1 MVFPRLSHVRAS
13 LSASFIL
20 WNNIPSMDTPH
31 CVYPF
36 ITHSSI
42 WCASTLGLLFIMQ
55 LCTFMCK
62 LLGELTLSVLLCMCL
77 GVELLC
83 HMVTLYLT
91 CWGTTGL
98 FSKVVAPPYNPTSD
112 VWVFQFLHI
121 LVNTCYC
128 VFFFNI
134 ALLVGMKLFLTIV
147 LVYISL
153 KSNGDKHLF
162 MNLLSICISSS
173 DKCLFKSFALF

>member
-1 MVFPRLSHVRAS
+1 MVFKDLLLLLSMVFPRLSHVRAS

-77 GVELLC
+77 GVELLLSYGNSVFNMLRN
-83 HMVTLYLT
+83 HWT
-91 CWGTTGL
+91 
-98 FSKVVAPPYNPTSD
+98 
-112 VWVFQFLHI
+112 VFQSGCATLQSHQ
-121 LVNTCYC
+121 
-128 VFFFNI
+128 
-134 ALLVGMKLFLTIV
+134 
-147 LVYISL
+147 
-153 KSNGDKHLF
+153 
-162 MNLLSICISSS
+162 
-173 DKCLFKSFALF
+173 